1 MTPNDRSDLALAAW
15 CAMPRICDP
24 ANKKSR
30 IDEPTI
36 ESEEGTA

>member
-1 MTPNDRSDLALAAW
+1 MIVATPPLQHGVLCHELVIPS
-15 CAMPRICDP
+15 I
-24 ANKKSR
+24 KKSR